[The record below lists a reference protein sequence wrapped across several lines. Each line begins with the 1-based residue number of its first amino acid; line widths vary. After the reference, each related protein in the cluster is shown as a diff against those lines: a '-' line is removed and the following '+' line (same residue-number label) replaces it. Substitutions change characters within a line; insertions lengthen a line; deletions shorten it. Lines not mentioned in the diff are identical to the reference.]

1 MKPVAQPNKLHQTIL
16 GHLLDNKQRF
26 IPAKLVGGD
35 VTEPAKLLSMLA
47 NNVSALNVERASRRW
62 LV

>member
-1 MKPVAQPNKLHQTIL
+1 MKPVAQPNLLYQTMM
-16 GHLLDNKQRF
+16 GFLLDNKQRF

-35 VTEPAKLLSMLA
+35 VVEPARVEPMLA
-47 NNVSALNVERASRRW
+47 NNVSELNVERAARRW